1 MENKLS
7 NEDKKNLFWINSFNK
22 RVKIITY
29 IYQFELFDEKV
40 NVNEIFNNNDLNNF
54 EVQTLTIIQNK
65 YVLFKNLIIKALNN
79 AWIWQRLQP
88 LIRAIL
94 LYGLYEL
101 FINEPKVVINEMVNI
116 TKIYTIGDEYKL
128 VNKVLDT
135 LLKTNQI
142 SFETKK

>member
-1 MENKLS
+1 M
-7 NEDKKNLFWINSFNK
+7 
-22 RVKIITY
+22 
-29 IYQFELFDEKV
+29 
-40 NVNEIFNNNDLNNF
+40 NVNEIFSNNDLNNF

-79 AWIWQRLQP
+79 AWIWERLQP

>member
-7 NEDKKNLFWINSFNK
+7 NEDKKNLFLINSFNK

-40 NVNEIFNNNDLNNF
+40 NVNEIFSNNDLNNF

-65 YVLFKNLIIKALNN
+65 YDLFKNLIIKALNN
-79 AWIWQRLQP
+79 AWIWERLQP

-101 FINEPKVVINEMVNI
+101 FITEPKVVINEMVNI
-116 TKIYTIGDEYKL
+116 TKIYTICDEYKL

-142 SFETKK
+142 SSETKK

>member
-7 NEDKKNLFWINSFNK
+7 NEDKKNLFLINSFNK

-29 IYQFELFDEKV
+29 IYQYELFDEKV
-40 NVNEIFNNNDLNNF
+40 NVNEIFSNNDLNNF

-79 AWIWQRLQP
+79 AWIWERLQP

-142 SFETKK
+142 LSETKK

>member
-7 NEDKKNLFWINSFNK
+7 NEDKKNLFLINSFNK

-79 AWIWQRLQP
+79 AWIWERLQP

-142 SFETKK
+142 SFEIKK

>member
-1 MENKLS
+1 MKNKLS
-7 NEDKKNLFWINSFNK
+7 NEDKKNLFLINSFNK

-40 NVNEIFNNNDLNNF
+40 NVNEIFSNNDLNNF

-65 YVLFKNLIIKALNN
+65 YDLFKNLIIKALNN
-79 AWIWQRLQP
+79 AWIWERLQP

>member
-7 NEDKKNLFWINSFNK
+7 NEDKKNLFLINSFNK

-65 YVLFKNLIIKALNN
+65 YVLFKNLIIKALNS
-79 AWIWQRLQP
+79 AWIWERLQP

>member
-7 NEDKKNLFWINSFNK
+7 NEDKKNLFLINSFNK

-40 NVNEIFNNNDLNNF
+40 NVNEIFSNNDLNNF

-79 AWIWQRLQP
+79 AWIWERLQP

-94 LYGLYEL
+94 LYGVYEL

-142 SFETKK
+142 SSEKKK

>member
-7 NEDKKNLFWINSFNK
+7 NEDKKNLFLINSFNK

-54 EVQTLTIIQNK
+54 EVQTLTIIQNE

-79 AWIWQRLQP
+79 AWIWERLQP

>member
-7 NEDKKNLFWINSFNK
+7 NEDKKNLFLINSFNK

-40 NVNEIFNNNDLNNF
+40 NVNEIFSNNDLNNF

-79 AWIWQRLQP
+79 AWIWERLQP

-128 VNKVLDT
+128 VNKVLDM
-135 LLKTNQI
+135 LLKTNKI
-142 SFETKK
+142 SSETKK

>member
-7 NEDKKNLFWINSFNK
+7 NEDKKNLFLINSFNK

-40 NVNEIFNNNDLNNF
+40 NVNEIFSNNDLNNF

-79 AWIWQRLQP
+79 AWIWERLQP

-94 LYGLYEL
+94 LYGLHEL

-142 SFETKK
+142 SSETKK

>member
-7 NEDKKNLFWINSFNK
+7 NEDKKNLFLINSFNK

-40 NVNEIFNNNDLNNF
+40 NVNEIFSNNDLNNF
-54 EVQTLTIIQNK
+54 EVQTLTVIQNK

-79 AWIWQRLQP
+79 AWIWERLQP

-101 FINEPKVVINEMVNI
+101 FINEPKVIINEMVNI

-142 SFETKK
+142 SSETKK

>member
-7 NEDKKNLFWINSFNK
+7 NEDKKNLFLINSFSK

-40 NVNEIFNNNDLNNF
+40 NVNEIFSNNDLNNF
-54 EVQTLTIIQNK
+54 EVQTLTVIQNK

-79 AWIWQRLQP
+79 AWIWERLQP

-142 SFETKK
+142 SSETKK

>member
-7 NEDKKNLFWINSFNK
+7 NEDKKNLFLINSFNK

-54 EVQTLTIIQNK
+54 EVQTLTVIQNK

-79 AWIWQRLQP
+79 AWIWERLQP

-142 SFETKK
+142 SSETKK

>member
-7 NEDKKNLFWINSFNK
+7 NEDKKNLFLINSFNK

-65 YVLFKNLIIKALNN
+65 YVLFKNLIIKALND
-79 AWIWQRLQP
+79 AWIWERLQP

>member
-7 NEDKKNLFWINSFNK
+7 NEDKKNLFLINSFNK

-79 AWIWQRLQP
+79 AWIWERLQP

>member
-7 NEDKKNLFWINSFNK
+7 NEDKKNLFLINSFNK

-79 AWIWQRLQP
+79 AWIWERLQP

-94 LYGLYEL
+94 LYGVYEL

-142 SFETKK
+142 SSETKK

>member
-1 MENKLS
+1 MKNKLS
-7 NEDKKNLFWINSFNK
+7 NEDKKNLFLINSFNK

-65 YVLFKNLIIKALNN
+65 YVLFKNLIIKALND
-79 AWIWQRLQP
+79 AWIWERLQP

>member
-7 NEDKKNLFWINSFNK
+7 NEDKKNLFLINSFNK

-40 NVNEIFNNNDLNNF
+40 NVNEIFNNNYLNNF

-65 YVLFKNLIIKALNN
+65 YDLFKNLIIKALNN
-79 AWIWQRLQP
+79 AWIWERLQP

-142 SFETKK
+142 SSETKK

>member
-7 NEDKKNLFWINSFNK
+7 NEDKKNLFLINSFNK

-40 NVNEIFNNNDLNNF
+40 NVNEIFSNNDLNNF

-65 YVLFKNLIIKALNN
+65 YILFKNLIIKALNN
-79 AWIWQRLQP
+79 AWIWERLQP

-142 SFETKK
+142 SSETKK

>member
-7 NEDKKNLFWINSFNK
+7 NEDKKNLFLINSFNK

-40 NVNEIFNNNDLNNF
+40 NVNEIFSNDDLNNF
-54 EVQTLTIIQNK
+54 EVQTLTVIQNK

-79 AWIWQRLQP
+79 AWIWERLQP

-135 LLKTNQI
+135 LLKTNKI
-142 SFETKK
+142 SSETKK

>member
-7 NEDKKNLFWINSFNK
+7 NEDKKNLFLINSFNK

-79 AWIWQRLQP
+79 AWIWERLQP

-135 LLKTNQI
+135 LLKTNKI

>member
-7 NEDKKNLFWINSFNK
+7 NEDKKNLFLINSFNK

-79 AWIWQRLQP
+79 AWIWERLQP

-116 TKIYTIGDEYKL
+116 TKIYIIGDEYKL

-135 LLKTNQI
+135 LLKTNKI
-142 SFETKK
+142 SFEIKK

>member
-7 NEDKKNLFWINSFNK
+7 NEDKKNLFLINSFNK

-79 AWIWQRLQP
+79 AWIWERLQP

-116 TKIYTIGDEYKL
+116 TKIYIIGDEYKL

-142 SFETKK
+142 SSETKK

>member
-7 NEDKKNLFWINSFNK
+7 NEDKKNLFLINSFNK

-40 NVNEIFNNNDLNNF
+40 NVNEIFSNNDLNNF

-79 AWIWQRLQP
+79 AWIWERLQP

-135 LLKTNQI
+135 LLKTNRI

>member
-7 NEDKKNLFWINSFNK
+7 NEDKKNLFLINSFNK

-40 NVNEIFNNNDLNNF
+40 NVNEIFSNNDLNNF

-65 YVLFKNLIIKALNN
+65 YDLFKNLIIKALNN
-79 AWIWQRLQP
+79 AWIWERLQP

>member
-7 NEDKKNLFWINSFNK
+7 NEDKKNLFLINSFNK

-79 AWIWQRLQP
+79 AWIWERLQP

-94 LYGLYEL
+94 LYGLYEY
-101 FINEPKVVINEMVNI
+101 N
-116 TKIYTIGDEYKL
+116 
-128 VNKVLDT
+128 
-135 LLKTNQI
+135 
-142 SFETKK
+142 

>member
-7 NEDKKNLFWINSFNK
+7 NEDKKNLFLINSFNK

-79 AWIWQRLQP
+79 AWIWERLQP
-88 LIRAIL
+88 
-94 LYGLYEL
+94 
-101 FINEPKVVINEMVNI
+101 VI
-116 TKIYTIGDEYKL
+116 Y
-128 VNKVLDT
+128 
-135 LLKTNQI
+135 
-142 SFETKK
+142 

>member
-7 NEDKKNLFWINSFNK
+7 NEDKKNLFLINSFNK

-29 IYQFELFDEKV
+29 IYQFELFDEKM

-79 AWIWQRLQP
+79 AWIWERLQP

>member
-7 NEDKKNLFWINSFNK
+7 NEDKKNLFLINSFNK

-40 NVNEIFNNNDLNNF
+40 NVNEIFSNNDLNNF

-79 AWIWQRLQP
+79 AWIWERLQP

-135 LLKTNQI
+135 FLKTNQI

>member
-7 NEDKKNLFWINSFNK
+7 NEDKKNLFLISSFNK

-79 AWIWQRLQP
+79 AWIWERLQP

>member
-1 MENKLS
+1 MKNKLS
-7 NEDKKNLFWINSFNK
+7 NEDKKNLFLINSFNK

-65 YVLFKNLIIKALNN
+65 YVLFKNLIIKALND
-79 AWIWQRLQP
+79 AWIWERLQP

-142 SFETKK
+142 SSETKK

>member
-7 NEDKKNLFWINSFNK
+7 NEDKKNLFLINSFNK

-29 IYQFELFDEKV
+29 IYQFELFNEKV
-40 NVNEIFNNNDLNNF
+40 NVNEIFSNNDLNNF

-79 AWIWQRLQP
+79 AWIWERLQP

-101 FINEPKVVINEMVNI
+101 FINEPKVVINEMINI

-142 SFETKK
+142 SSETKK

>member
-7 NEDKKNLFWINSFNK
+7 NEDKKNLFLINSFNK

-40 NVNEIFNNNDLNNF
+40 NVNEIFSNNDLNNF

-79 AWIWQRLQP
+79 AWIWERLQP

-142 SFETKK
+142 SFEIKK

>member
-7 NEDKKNLFWINSFNK
+7 NEDKKNLFLINSFNK

-79 AWIWQRLQP
+79 AWIWERLQP

-128 VNKVLDT
+128 VNKVLDM

-142 SFETKK
+142 SSKTKK

>member
-7 NEDKKNLFWINSFNK
+7 NEDKKNLFLINSFNK

-79 AWIWQRLQP
+79 AWIWERLQP

-116 TKIYTIGDEYKL
+116 TKIYTIGGEYKL

>member
-7 NEDKKNLFWINSFNK
+7 NEDKKNLFLINSFNK

-40 NVNEIFNNNDLNNF
+40 NVNEIFSNNDLNNF

-79 AWIWQRLQP
+79 AWIWERLQP

-142 SFETKK
+142 SSETKK

>member
-1 MENKLS
+1 MKNKLS
-7 NEDKKNLFWINSFNK
+7 NEDKKNLFLINSFNK

-40 NVNEIFNNNDLNNF
+40 NVNEIFSNDDLNNF

-65 YVLFKNLIIKALNN
+65 YVLFKNLIIKALND
-79 AWIWQRLQP
+79 AWIWERLQP

>member
-7 NEDKKNLFWINSFNK
+7 NEDKKNLFLINSFSK

-40 NVNEIFNNNDLNNF
+40 NVNEIFSNNDLNNF

-79 AWIWQRLQP
+79 AWIWERLQP

-135 LLKTNQI
+135 LLKTNKI
-142 SFETKK
+142 SSETKK